1 MASAEPPPILRFPL
15 VDKGDEFFLLEATP
29 YGSKPLDLKLRGS
42 EGSAV
47 FAAKRELPLP
57 PSPFPFPHLSF
68 VIYTIY
74 MNEVNPHPIQTSQ
87 APP

>member
-1 MASAEPPPILRFPL
+1 MASAEPPPILRFP
-15 VDKGDEFFLLEATP
+15 VADKGDEFFLLEATP

-57 PSPFPFPHLSF
+57 PSPFPFTPFPKLRGHLLDRPRRHAKKL
-68 VIYTIY
+68 
-74 MNEVNPHPIQTSQ
+74 NR
-87 APP
+87 

>member
-15 VDKGDEFFLLEATP
+15 ADKGDEFFLLEATP

-47 FAAKRELPLP
+47 FAAKRELHSPLPLPLPLP
-57 PSPFPFPHLSF
+57 PPFLCH
-68 VIYTIY
+68 IHYIH
-74 MNEVNPHPIQTSQ
+74 E
-87 APP
+87 

>member
-15 VDKGDEFFLLEATP
+15 ADKGDEFFLLEATP

-47 FAAKRELPLP
+47 FAAKRELPSP
-57 PSPFPFPHLSF
+57 PPLPFPHLPF